1 MTLPSPASPPD
12 LGQVSAGLA
21 ALACPI
27 TSALQHFT
35 LENGLSVYL
44 RENHKTSLAA
54 VQLWYHIGSSHE
66 PAGHT
71 NLSRLLE
78 HLIFAGSSKI
88 PADQYS
94 RVIARLGG
102 SANATTHL
110 DATSFEISLPASRL
124 PIALEIMAD
133 AMSTA
138 SFGKAEMEREI
149 KAVEDERRL
158 KLDVQPDQQAYEQ
171 HNALAHGDSAYAGPS
186 FGDPADLH
194 GIDLAALR
202 TWYRT
207 WYQPNNAT
215 LVVVGSV
222 DLPTLR
228 QQVARYFAGVP
239 KTPLAARPV
248 PRHDARL
255 KARSHTVS
263 LPGLREGLFMS
274 FNVPGRAT
282 APDASTSL
290 ALSLLCDLLGVG
302 FSSRLYSDLVR
313 DKRLL
318 TGVRVSY
325 EPLVRGD
332 TLLTI
337 SAYVNTS
344 HTTPEDAAQA
354 IYEHVQALRS
364 VALPEEDLQ
373 RAKLRMLARRLFNLD
388 ALTSQAGELGAAAA
402 AGLPASVIDEDGP
415 LIQNLDS
422 ATVQQ
427 VAVAYLGRER
437 LTTTYLQPG
446 AQA

>member
-1 MTLPSPASPPD
+1 MTSPPTSPPD
-12 LGQVSAGLA
+12 LGQVSAGLD
-21 ALACPI
+21 ALSCTT
-27 TSALQHFT
+27 TSPLQHFT

-71 NLSRLLE
+71 SLSHVLE
-78 HLIFAGSSKI
+78 HLIFAGSSKL
-88 PADQYS
+88 PTDQYS
-94 RVIARLGG
+94 RVIARIGG

-110 DATSFEISLPASRL
+110 DATSYEISLPASRL

-138 SFGKAEMEREI
+138 TFGQAEMEREI

-158 KLDVQPDQQAYEQ
+158 KLDVQPDQQAYDQ
-171 HNALAHGDSAYAGPS
+171 HNALAHGTSPYAGPS
-186 FGDPADLH
+186 FGYPADLDS
-194 GIDLAALR
+194 IDLAALR
-202 TWYRT
+202 TWYRS

-228 QQVARYFAGVP
+228 QHVERYFAGVP
-239 KTPLAARPV
+239 KTPVADRPV
-248 PRHDARL
+248 PHHDTQL
-255 KARSHTVS
+255 QARSHTVS

-282 APDASTSL
+282 APDARTSL
-290 ALSLLCDLLGVG
+290 ALTLLCDLLGAG

-313 DKRLL
+313 DRRLL
-318 TGVRVSY
+318 TGVRVTY

-337 SAYVNTS
+337 SAYVNTT
-344 HTTPEDAAQA
+344 HATPEDAAQA
-354 IYEHVQALRS
+354 VYEHVQALRS
-364 VALPEEDLQ
+364 VALPEEELQ
-373 RAKLRMLARRLFNLD
+373 RAKLRMLARRLFDLD
-388 ALTSQAGELGAAAA
+388 ALTSQADELGAAAA
-402 AGLPASVIDEDGP
+402 AGLPASVIDEDCP
-415 LIQNLDS
+415 LIRDLDS

-437 LTTTYLQPG
+437 LTTTYLRPG
-446 AQA
+446 VPA